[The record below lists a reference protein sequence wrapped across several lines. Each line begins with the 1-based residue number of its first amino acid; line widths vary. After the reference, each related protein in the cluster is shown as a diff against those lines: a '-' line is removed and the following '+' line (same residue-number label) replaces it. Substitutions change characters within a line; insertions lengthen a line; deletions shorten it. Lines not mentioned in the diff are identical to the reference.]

1 MPRTEKYFIGPQL
14 LADVRETIDRV
25 AAMPDRVGAPGL
37 PAVIGS
43 EMPAA
48 AGVSLRYAQT
58 VAAWSKG
65 TRQSVQVLD
74 SSGTATGDTAN
85 AQNPFADIEDA
96 KKVIVARVAGDWFLI
111 AAEC

>member
-14 LADVRETIDRV
+14 LADVRDTIGRV
-25 AAMPDRVGAPGL
+25 AGMPDHTGGPGL

-43 EMPAA
+43 EMPATG
-48 AGVSLRYAQT
+48 GVLLRYAQT
-58 VAAWSKG
+58 VSEWDKG

-74 SSGTATGDTAN
+74 SSGTATGDTTD
-85 AQNPFADIEDA
+85 AQNPFADIGNA
-96 KKVIVARVAGDWFLI
+96 KKVIIARVASDWFLI